1 VDEMSTS
8 WKEIRLVITLIH
20 KNMKKRNILAVL
32 MAIVTLTAAAQEN
45 KYTLKADITSLG
57 FRTSATWTATLT
69 STTVAAA

>member
-1 VDEMSTS
+1 
-8 WKEIRLVITLIH
+8 
-20 KNMKKRNILAVL
+20 MKKRNILAVL

-45 KYTLKADITSLG
+45 KYTLKADIASLG